1 LPVLLARGLRP
12 ASTILRM
19 SDSTEVKLHFLDYW
33 RVIKARAGIIIL
45 IFLLTMITAG
55 VTVYFLPRQYLSKAT
70 IEVKPDNTSLQVFG
84 EHNYDAA
91 SDPRLA
97 PTQLKII
104 QEKGIL
110 YLVIDQ
116 LGLTTKWAKGGPPLQ
131 REQVYNILL
140 GMLVLNPVR
149 NTDLIE
155 IGVWDTDRQEA
166 ADIANSIAVVYQDR
180 RIHDQKAQIGV
191 GLTSLEDEVNDQRKQ
206 VTDLGAE
213 AAKIREER
221 GLVDTDPETMQNSSA
236 DLDVAPVRAI
246 EANVDDAKL
255 KTAELQT
262 QLDEV
267 NRLRPDQLMVALH
280 LLNIDDPTVEKI
292 LPLFQDTVSAEASLL
307 SSGLGPNHPKIREL
321 RAEKA
326 VYTQQLNE
334 QISAI
339 KASLAT
345 RLEVAKNTQ
354 TALEQRL
361 NAAREEFTK
370 NKNASSDY
378 TDAKYKYLEAKRLLE
393 AAQQRYE
400 TQAVQQ
406 GMDVVVAKVWE
417 TAEPALAPGKPNS
430 GVDLA
435 LSASL
440 GLVLGTA
447 LAFFLEYLDT
457 SVKSLEDVERFLGV
471 PVLAVIAK
479 NVGIL
484 MHEKGDSPDAEAYRI
499 LRTNIEFNRKNPD
512 ANTLTLISGGP
523 GEGKSTTLFN
533 LAYTCAR
540 GGYSVLVVDADLRR
554 PSQHRLFGVENNFGL
569 SNYLTSNM
577 PFEEVVRT
585 TGVDN
590 LFFIP
595 SGQLPRD
602 AVGIMNSQRMTDLIR
617 NTKLR
622 YDLVMF
628 DSPPILGVSDGA
640 VLASEVDL
648 SIMVIE
654 HRRFPRSMLQ
664 RVKQAVLNVGGN
676 LVGVVL
682 NKVDTK
688 NDSGYGYYSNY
699 YDYYSTQN
707 GEAPARPIAAKTNGR
722 KPQAPEEQEVH
733 GEQY

>member
-1 LPVLLARGLRP
+1 
-12 ASTILRM
+12 M

-45 IFLLTMITAG
+45 VFLLTMITAG
-55 VTVYFLPRQYLSKAT
+55 VTVYFLPREYFSKAT
-70 IEVKPDNTSLQVFG
+70 IEVKPDNNSLQVFG
-84 EHNYDAA
+84 EGNYNTM

-110 YLVIDQ
+110 YPVIDQ
-116 LGLTTKWAKGGPPLQ
+116 LGLTTKWAKGGAPLQ
-131 REQVYNILL
+131 REQVFGSLL
-140 GMLVLNPVR
+140 GMLVLNPIR

-155 IGVWDTDRQEA
+155 IGVWDTDKQEA

-180 RIHDQKAQIGV
+180 RIADQVKQLDT
-191 GLTSLEDEVNDQRKQ
+191 GLTRLKDEVQEERQQ
-206 VTDLGAE
+206 VTDLGAA
-213 AAKIREER
+213 AAKIRTDM
-221 GLVDTDPETMQNSSA
+221 GIVDPDTESMSNSSA
-236 DLDVAPVRAI
+236 DLDVAPVRSI
-246 EANVDDAKL
+246 EANVDDARL

-262 QLDEV
+262 KLDEV

-292 LPLFQDTVSAEASLL
+292 LPLFQDTVSQEAELL
-307 SSGLGPNHPKIREL
+307 SSGLGQNHPRIKEV
-321 RAEKA
+321 RAQKA

-345 RLEVAKNTQ
+345 RLIVAQNTQ
-354 TALEQRL
+354 AALEQREQ
-361 NAAREEFTK
+361 AARDAFTK
-370 NKNASSDY
+370 EKNAGGDY
-378 TDAKYKYLEAKRLLE
+378 IDAKYKYLEAKRLLE

-400 TQAVQQ
+400 TQEVQENM
-406 GMDVVVAKVWE
+406 GLVVAKVWE
-417 TAEPALAPGKPNS
+417 TAEPALAPGRPKS
-430 GVDLA
+430 GWDLF
-435 LSASL
+435 LSATL
-440 GLVLGTA
+440 GLALGTA

-484 MHEKGDSPDAEAYRI
+484 MHQTGDTPDAEAYRI

-533 LAYTCAR
+533 LAYTCAK

-554 PSQHRLFGVENNFGL
+554 PSQHRLFGVENNVGL

-590 LFFIP
+590 LYFIP

-676 LVGVVL
+676 LLGVVL

-688 NDSGYGYYSNY
+688 GDSGYGYYSNY
-699 YDYYSTQN
+699 YDYYSNQN
-707 GEAPARPIAAKTNGR
+707 GEQPSKPPAPPKANGR
-722 KPQAPEEQEVH
+722 KPQPTPAEHEVH

>member
-1 LPVLLARGLRP
+1 
-12 ASTILRM
+12 M

-45 IFLLTMITAG
+45 VFLLTMITAG
-55 VTVYFLPRQYLSKAT
+55 VTVYFLPRQYFSKAV
-70 IEVKPDNTSLQVFG
+70 IEVKPDTNRFDVYG
-84 EHNYDAA
+84 EHAYDAV

-104 QEKGIL
+104 QEKDIL
-110 YLVIDQ
+110 YPVIDQ
-116 LGLTTKWAKGGPPLQ
+116 LGLTTKWAKGGAPLQ
-131 REQVYNILL
+131 REQVYNALL
-140 GMLVLNPVR
+140 GMLVLNPIR
-149 NTDLIE
+149 GTDLIE
-155 IGVWDTDRQEA
+155 IGVWDTDKDEA
-166 ADIANSIAVVYQDR
+166 AAIANSITVVYRDR
-180 RIHDQKAQIGV
+180 RIHDYTSQLDT
-191 GLTSLEDEVNDQRKQ
+191 GLTSLKDEVEDQRKE
-206 VTDLGAE
+206 VTDLGA
-213 AAKIREER
+213 AAEKIRAENHI
-221 GLVDTDPETMQNSSA
+221 VDPDQDSMSNAQN
-236 DLDVAPVRAI
+236 DLDVAPVRTI
-246 EANVDDAKL
+246 QANVDDARL

-262 QLDEV
+262 QLDEIK
-267 NRLRPDQLMVALH
+267 RLQPQQLMVALH
-280 LLNIDDPTVEKI
+280 LLNIDDPTVDKI
-292 LPLFQDTVSAEASLL
+292 LPLLQDSQSGMASLL
-307 SSGLGPNHPKIREL
+307 NSGLGVNHPRVKQL
-321 RAEKA
+321 RAEQA
-326 VYTQQLNE
+326 VYNQQLSD
-334 QISAI
+334 QLTAI
-339 KASLAT
+339 KNSLAT
-345 RLEVAKNTQ
+345 RLAVAQNTQ
-354 TALEQRL
+354 AALEQRL
-361 NAAREEFTK
+361 KDAQNEFAQLK
-370 NKNASSDY
+370 DSSGTY
-378 TDAKYKYLEAKRLLE
+378 TEAKYKFLEAKKLLE
-393 AAQQRYE
+393 VAEQRYE
-400 TQAVQQ
+400 TQSAQQ
-406 GMDVVVAKVWE
+406 NMSVVPANVWE
-417 TAEPALAPGKPNS
+417 IAEPALGPGRPKT
-430 GVDLA
+430 GVDLVLA
-435 LSASL
+435 ASL
-440 GLVLGTA
+440 GAALGIA

-484 MHEKGDSPDAEAYRI
+484 MHQPGDSPDAEAYRI
-499 LRTNIEFNRKNPD
+499 LRTNIEFNRKSPD

-533 LAYTCAR
+533 LAYTCAK

-554 PSQHRLFGVENNFGL
+554 PSQHRLFGVENNVGL

-617 NTKLR
+617 NTKMR

-664 RVKQAVLNVGGN
+664 RVKQAVTNVGGN
-676 LVGVVL
+676 LLGVVL

-699 YDYYSTQN
+699 YDYYSNQN
-707 GEAPARPIAAKTNGR
+707 GEEPAKKVAAKANGR
-722 KPQAPEEQEVH
+722 KPQATEGQEVH

>member
-1 LPVLLARGLRP
+1 
-12 ASTILRM
+12 M

-33 RVIKARAGIIIL
+33 RVVKARAGIIIL
-45 IFLLTMITAG
+45 VFLLTMITAG
-55 VTVYFLPRQYLSKAT
+55 VTVYFLPREFFSKAT
-70 IEVKPDNTSLQVFG
+70 IEVKPDNNSIGVFS
-84 EHNYDAA
+84 ERNYDAV

-110 YLVIDQ
+110 YPVIDQ
-116 LGLTTKWAKGGPPLQ
+116 LGLTTKWAKGGPALQ
-131 REQVYNILL
+131 REQVFGALL

-155 IGVWDTDRQEA
+155 IGVWDTDKQEA

-180 RIHDQKAQIGV
+180 RIHDQEAQLNI
-191 GLTSLEDEVNDQRKQ
+191 GLTRLKDEVDDERKQ
-206 VTDLGAE
+206 VTDLGAT
-213 AAKIREER
+213 AAKIRTDM
-221 GLVDTDPETMQNSSA
+221 GIVDPDPETMSNSGA
-236 DLDVAPVRAI
+236 DMDVAPVRAI

-262 QLDEV
+262 QLDEI

-292 LPLFQDTVSAEASLL
+292 LPLFQDTVSDEADLL
-307 SSGLGPNHPKIREL
+307 SSGLGPNHPRIREL
-321 RAEKA
+321 RAKKA

-345 RLEVAKNTQ
+345 RLVVAQNTQ
-354 TALEQRL
+354 TALEERL
-361 NAAREEFTK
+361 QVAKDEFTK
-370 NKNASSDY
+370 LKNAGSDY

-400 TQAVQQ
+400 TQEIQENM
-406 GMDVVVAKVWE
+406 GLVVAKVWE
-417 TAEPALAPGKPNS
+417 TAEPALGPTRPKS
-430 GVDLA
+430 GWDLS
-435 LSASL
+435 LSAML
-440 GLVLGTA
+440 GLLLGTT

-484 MHEKGDSPDAEAYRI
+484 MHQTGDTPDAEAYRI

-512 ANTLTLISGGP
+512 ANSLTLISGGP

-533 LAYTCAR
+533 LAYTCAK
-540 GGYSVLVVDADLRR
+540 GGYTVLVVDADLRR
-554 PSQHRLFGVENNFGL
+554 PSQHRLFGVENNVGL

-602 AVGIMNSQRMTDLIR
+602 SVGIMNSQRMTDLIR

-676 LVGVVL
+676 LLGVVL

-688 NDSGYGYYSNY
+688 NDAGYGYYSNY

-707 GEAPARPIAAKTNGR
+707 TEMPSKPASAPAPKSNGR
-722 KPQAPEEQEVH
+722 KPQVAPAEHEVH